1 MFSTQKNSYIS
12 LNVIVILL
20 VAMSVFVFGL
30 MIDSYYTEGDP
41 SLYRKVYEELVGI
54 NLVEGYIHYSINL
67 DSKEFVHFFLS
78 WLASNI
84 GIKRDLFNAVSSA
97 IFAYVAMLVF
107 YERKASIFIAALIV
121 LTNLYFILLYT
132 TTERL
137 KIGMIFFCLSLLY
150 RDKSIRFY
158 FFVFLAII
166 SHTQI
171 LILYLSMFFYKF
183 YRELP
188 KLLLKGGI
196 RKELLLIIILFSMPL
211 MLAWEQILSKL
222 TSYYAVRDF
231 TDLIRIVLFLT
242 LSLWYSRNKIE
253 PIIVF
258 FPLMIA
264 IFFLGGER
272 LNMFGYFIFLYYA
285 LPVRRGFNIGIL
297 LVLVY
302 FLFSSIG
309 FIAGIIEDGIP
320 MIY

>member
-1 MFSTQKNSYIS
+1 MFSIQKNNHIS
-12 LNVIVILL
+12 LSVIVSLL
-20 VAMSVFVFGL
+20 VAVSVFVFSL
-30 MIDSYYTEGDP
+30 LIDPYYTGGDP
-41 SLYRKVYEELVGI
+41 SLYRKVYEELVGV
-54 NLVEGYIHYSINL
+54 NLVDGYILYSINL
-67 DSKEFVHFFLS
+67 DSKEFVHFLLS

-84 GIKRDLFNAVSSA
+84 GIERDFFNAVSSA
-97 IFAYVAMLVF
+97 ILAYVAMLVF

-158 FFVFLAII
+158 AFVFLATI

-171 LILYLSMFFYKF
+171 LILYLSMFLYKF

-188 KLLLKGGI
+188 KLLFK
-196 RKELLLIIILFSMPL
+196 REVPKELLLIILLFSIPL
-211 MLAWEQILSKL
+211 VLVSEQISSKF
-222 TSYYAVRDF
+222 TSYYAVRDL
-231 TDLIRIVLFLT
+231 TDLVRIVLFFT

-258 FPLMIA
+258 SPLVIA

-285 LPVRRGFNIGIL
+285 LPVRKGFNVGIL
-297 LVLVY
+297 LALAY
-302 FLFSSIG
+302 FLFSSVD
-309 FIAGIIEDGIP
+309 FITGIIEDGVP
-320 MIY
+320 MVY